1 VKRISVLVLS
11 LGLLASGCAKK
22 GASSLGPAPSGS
34 PTASPTPTVGTPP
47 SPTGSHTTEPPS
59 TTPPGGKT
67 VSFEVWLSF
76 GDKLFVSHRT
86 VPFTVAVGQAS
97 LDQLLAGPD
106 PEEVGAAIGT
116 SIPAGLAA
124 DITAL
129 EGGVATV
136 ELSQA
141 FYDTG
146 VPSVSLLRRAQV
158 VYTLTQYSTITS
170 VRFTSGGAPV
180 YDQAFARKDFEDELP
195 AILVES
201 PVIGETVSNPVTIS
215 GTANVFEATVNVR
228 ILDENGNEIARSFT
242 MATCGT
248 GCRGDYSVSVS
259 YEVDHEQLGSI
270 EVLDYSAK
278 DGSPENVMSIP
289 VVLTP

>member
-22 GASSLGPAPSGS
+22 GASSLGPAPSGG
-34 PTASPTPTVGTPP
+34 PTGSPTPTASTPP
-47 SPTGSHTTEPPS
+47 SPTSSPSETPSSSPPS
-59 TTPPGGKT
+59 GKT
-67 VSFEVWLSF
+67 VSLEVWLSF
-76 GDKLFVSHRT
+76 GDKLFVSQRT

-106 PEEVGAAIGT
+106 AEEVRATIAT
-116 SIPAGLAA
+116 SIPAGLTA

-129 EGGVATV
+129 GGGVATV

-146 VPSVSLLRRAQV
+146 VPSALLLRRAQV

-170 VRFTSGGAPV
+170 VRFTSAGAPV
-180 YDQAFARKDFEDELP
+180 YDQAFARTDFEDELP

-201 PVIGETVSNPVTIS
+201 PVVGETVSNPVTIS

-248 GCRGDYSVSVS
+248 GCRGDYSFSVS
-259 YEVDHEQLGSI
+259 YKVDHEQPGYI
-270 EVLDYSAK
+270 EVLDYSPK